1 MENKHKIPN
10 RFFIFGAALVWRLK
24 THDGWNFSLSQRL
37 QFSCIRS
44 SFSFQSSFT
53 RTLGCWQLG
62 GIGETTRAKLDIFSR
77 IPRRS
82 SRWHIERM
90 SRWNCTVWRPTTK
103 RAVVR
108 ICCELLVISWNFDSI
123 AIADHFQTQFGD
135 GRSRANDGWTG
146 FVEC

>member
-53 RTLGCWQLG
+53 RTFGCWQLD
-62 GIGETTRAKLDIFSR
+62 GIREITRVGRDIFSGIGR
-77 IPRRS
+77 QS
-82 SRWHIERM
+82 SRWHIGRM
-90 SRWNCTVWRPTTK
+90 PRWSRTVW
-103 RAVVR
+103 AVVR
-108 ICCELLVISWNFDSI
+108 IYCEQLVIGWNFDSV
-123 AIADHFQTQFGD
+123 AIADHLQTQFCG
-135 GRSRANDGWTG
+135 GRSRANDRWIG
-146 FVEC
+146 FVEFASVGQ